1 MADALSRK
9 SFGYLAHIITT
20 QDYILEGLKKMEIEI
35 VIHGQ
40 ANILS
45 YLSVQPTLIDR
56 IKAAQ
61 SEDPQLRDIVDAVK
75 ARHSEFRLDD
85 DGTLW
90 FGQRLCVPN
99 VVELKKEI
107 MR

>member
-1 MADALSRK
+1 M
-9 SFGYLAHIITT
+9 
-20 QDYILEGLKKMEIEI
+20 
-35 VIHGQ
+35 
-40 ANILS
+40 
-45 YLSVQPTLIDR
+45 IDR
-56 IKAAQ
+56 IKVAQ
-61 SEDPQLRDIVDAVK
+61 SKNPQLRDIVDAVK

-107 MR
+107 MREGHDSTFSAHLGSTKCIET